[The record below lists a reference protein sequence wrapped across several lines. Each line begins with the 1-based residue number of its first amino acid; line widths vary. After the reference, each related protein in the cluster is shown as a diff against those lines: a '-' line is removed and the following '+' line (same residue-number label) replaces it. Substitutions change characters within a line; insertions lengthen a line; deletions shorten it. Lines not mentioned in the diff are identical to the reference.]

1 MASNEM
7 KQLRNKFLKEAIDD
21 AQLATVQGTTTDLL
35 KCGKCKKRNCTYNQV
50 ITKIDSVKLIECL
63 FFSVITRYRFDLI
76 SQVFVFSLLTCSASL
91 YTVDNLFIL

>member
-1 MASNEM
+1 M

-50 ITKIDSVKLIECL
+50 NTKTDLVKLIE
-63 FFSVITRYRFDLI
+63 FFLILVITCYLLDLI
-76 SQVFVFSLLTCSASL
+76 LVVRYLYFLPLLAVHCS
-91 YTVDNLFIL
+91 YYGFPT

>member
-50 ITKIDSVKLIECL
+50 NTKSDSVKLIE
-63 FFSVITRYRFDLI
+63 FFLVITCYLSIYLI
-76 SQVFVFSLLTCSASL
+76 
-91 YTVDNLFIL
+91 